1 MEIHDE
7 KMAGTQTLQTQD
19 HLLAGGHLVF
29 LSRSTVSGSG
39 NYRRKGPGLLPD
51 PLRPLGGSRPQRTIL
66 LQKRLLLR
74 PLRGLAGVLFSQLSQ
89 PSMDS
94 I

>member
-39 NYRRKGPGLLPD
+39 NYRRKDLACYLILCVLWVAAALRELYYCKKDFCSGP
-51 PLRPLGGSRPQRTIL
+51 
-66 LQKRLLLR
+66 
-74 PLRGLAGVLFSQLSQ
+74 
-89 PSMDS
+89 
-94 I
+94 

>member
-1 MEIHDE
+1 MKKWLEHRPYKHRITYWLVAIWFFFLAVLFLVLGIT
-7 KMAGTQTLQTQD
+7 AGRD
-19 HLLAGGHLVF
+19 LACYLILCV
-29 LSRSTVSGSG
+29 LWVAAA
-39 NYRRKGPGLLPD
+39 
-51 PLRPLGGSRPQRTIL
+51 LRELYYCK
-66 LQKRLLLR
+66 KRLLLR